1 MRARVKFSKT
11 GVMRYVGHLDLMRF
25 FQKAVK
31 RAELPIRYS
40 EGFNPHQI
48 MSFASPLGVGLTS
61 EGEYMDIDLKEK
73 VDSVSAVKALNDN
86 MVEGLEITGFRYLP
100 DDAEKCM
107 SAVTAASYVVTYKD
121 SKDDACYIDN
131 ICDLKVKFFDEAA
144 SINIVKKTKKGER
157 ELDLKPLI
165 YRFNISVQD
174 NVPVYDLLLSS
185 GSTDNIKPELV
196 VKAFHEYLGLPEFE
210 DLSLD
215 IRRIDM
221 FTGEPDNF
229 ISLGAIGDEH

>member
-11 GVMRYVGHLDLMRF
+11 GIMRYVGHLDLMRF

-31 RAELPIRYS
+31 RSNLPIRYS

-73 VDSVSAVKALNDN
+73 VDAETALKALNDN
-86 MVEGLEITGFRYLP
+86 MVEGLEITGFKYLP
-100 DDAEKCM
+100 DNAEKCM

-121 SKDDACYIDN
+121 SKDDACYIEN
-131 ICDLKVKFFDEAA
+131 IVDLKAKFFDEAHA
-144 SINIVKKTKKGER
+144 INIVKKTKKGER

-165 YRFNISVQD
+165 YRFNIKVEEG
-174 NVPVYDLLLSS
+174 VPVYDLLLSS

-196 VKAFHEYLGLPEFE
+196 VKAFHEFLGLPEFDE
-210 DLSLD
+210 LSLD
-215 IRRIDM
+215 IMRVDM
-221 FTGEPDNF
+221 YTGEPDNF
-229 ISLGAIGDEH
+229 ISLGNIGEA

>member
-1 MRARVKFSKT
+1 MRVRVRFEKN
-11 GVMRYVGHLDLMRF
+11 GIMRYVGHLDLMRF

-31 RAELPIRYS
+31 RSGLPIRYS

-61 EGEYMDIDLKEK
+61 QGEYMDIDLKEK
-73 VDSVSAVKALNDN
+73 VDAKAALEALNNN
-86 MVEGLEITGFRYLP
+86 MVEGLEITGFKYLP

-107 SAVTAASYVVTYKD
+107 SAVTAASYIVTYKD

-131 ICDLKVKFFDEAA
+131 IADLKQKFFDEAS
-144 SINIVKKTKKGER
+144 SISIIKKTKKGER

-165 YRFNISVQD
+165 YRFNLDIKD
-174 NVPVYDLLLSS
+174 GVPVYDFLLSS

-196 VKAFHEYLGLPEFE
+196 VKAFHEFLGLPEFDE
-210 DLSLD
+210 LSLD

-229 ISLGAIGDEH
+229 ISLGDIGDEH